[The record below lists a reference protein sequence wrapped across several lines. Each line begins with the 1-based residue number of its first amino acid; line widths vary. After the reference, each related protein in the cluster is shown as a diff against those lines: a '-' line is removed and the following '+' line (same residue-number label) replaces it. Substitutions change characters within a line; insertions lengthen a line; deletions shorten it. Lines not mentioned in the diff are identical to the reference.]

1 VSSTKVLEPEI
12 SLPPTERVYTNNG
25 NGPLIDLLEGEYR
38 RVLDI
43 GCGAGDNAALV
54 HARAPHCDI
63 FGITQSASEASLA
76 RTHMADCWVFDI
88 EAEFP
93 RYLAGQTFDVLIFS
107 HVLEHLRN
115 PDTVL
120 ARFSELLRP
129 GGQVLIAVPNVLFYR
144 PRLKFLRGSF
154 EYTSSGV
161 MDDTHLHFYTYFT
174 ADRYLLA
181 KSKDLKLTQK
191 TVCGHVPLW
200 MLRRHVF
207 PQSLSRGISNWF
219 IDHWPNFFGYQIL
232 LRAVKQGERE
242 DSLHN

>member
-1 VSSTKVLEPEI
+1 MPSTKVREREI

-25 NGPLIDLLEGEYR
+25 NRPLIDLLQGEYC

-54 HARAPHCDI
+54 HARASDCNI

-76 RTHMADCWVFDI
+76 RTYMDDCWVFDI

-93 RYLAGQTFDVLIFS
+93 ECLTSKKFDVLIFS

-115 PDTVL
+115 PDAVL
-120 ARFSELLRP
+120 AHFSELLRP
-129 GGQVLIAVPNVLFYR
+129 GGQALVAVPNVLFYR

-154 EYTSSGV
+154 EYTASGV

-181 KSKDLKLTQK
+181 KSPDLKLTHK

-200 MLRRHVF
+200 LLRRHLF
-207 PQSLSRGISNWF
+207 PQSVSRGINSWCT
-219 IDHWPNFFGYQIL
+219 DHWPNFFGYQIL
-232 LRAVKQGERE
+232 LRAVKQ
-242 DSLHN
+242 